1 VAGLVCGVDI
11 GGTFTDCVLI
21 GEDGRVAYGK
31 ALSSPADSFQSGFF
45 GSIESAG
52 DQLGLS
58 SEDVYTRMDRLI
70 SHGSTVATNIV
81 VERKGADIG
90 LITTRGFEDTVRTMR
105 GLGRP
110 TGEPPENLLRF
121 AETRKPEPLVPI
133 ERTFGVAE
141 RVDSDGDVV
150 VALDEE
156 EVAAAAEAL
165 LEAGVDTIAIAFLW
179 SVRNDAHERRARE
192 IVEEKAPGVFVT
204 VSSEISKA
212 VGEYE
217 RFVATLINSYV
228 GPVTSTY
235 LHGVQGRLA
244 DVGFAGELHIMQ
256 CHGGMV
262 PLGLGAGRPI
272 FTIGS
277 GPVGGL
283 IGCARVA
290 DDLGRNDIVASDM
303 GGTSFDV
310 GIIKDG
316 EPLAADDTLLG
327 KWRYRVPAVEVIS
340 IGAGGGSIAWIDELG
355 GGLRVGPQSASSLP
369 GPCCYA
375 RGGEEPTVTDADLI
389 LGYIAPEA
397 TFGSRRL
404 PEDQRVRLAPPD
416 TLRGASSSVDAQG
429 ERGGFKPR
437 RDLAEKAI
445 QEKIADPL
453 GLSLT
458 DAALGIVEVAN
469 AKMAAALENEIIGRG
484 FDPRDFV
491 LMSYGGA
498 GPFHAAG
505 YAASLGV
512 ETIVVPGE
520 AASVWSAFGISQADI
535 RYQYESSV
543 VLIEPFDP
551 ARVKAAF
558 DELEGQAQG
567 ALNERE
573 DAVDFELRRFAR
585 MRFQWQR
592 HELEMRFPDGEIDA
606 ATLEEVKRQFV
617 AIYTQRY
624 GEVALLPGATVE
636 IVSVR
641 LEPAIAM
648 GSENLDRLDVAAG
661 EEFRKGSREV
671 YFERGQ
677 GAVDAAV
684 YNGDAMPL
692 GEAVEGPAVIDLA
705 ITGIVVPPGTTCE
718 RRQTGDFVMNLNP
731 GAAA

>member
-31 ALSSPADSFQSGFF
+31 ALSSPADSFKSGFF

-52 DQLGLS
+52 EQLGMS

-81 VERKGADIG
+81 VERKGANIG
-90 LITTRGFEDTVRTMR
+90 LITTRGFEDTIRTMR

-121 AETRKPEPLVPI
+121 AETKKPEPLVPI

-141 RVDSDGDVV
+141 RIDSDGDVV
-150 VALDEE
+150 VALEE
-156 EVAAAAEAL
+156 EAVAAAADSLVA
-165 LEAGVDTIAIAFLW
+165 AGVDTIAIAFLW
-179 SVRNDAHERRARE
+179 SVRNSVHEQRARE
-192 IVEEKAPGVFVT
+192 IVNERAPGVFVT
-204 VSSEISKA
+204 ISSDISKA

-235 LHGVQGRLA
+235 LHGVQDRLA
-244 DVGFAGELHIMQ
+244 DVGFEGELHIMQ

-262 PLGLGAGRPI
+262 PLGLGADRPI

-290 DDLGRNDIVASDM
+290 DDLGRNNIIASDM

-369 GPCCYA
+369 GPACYD

-397 TFGSRRL
+397 TFGSK
-404 PEDQRVRLAPPD
+404 
-416 TLRGASSSVDAQG
+416 G
-429 ERGGFKPR
+429 ERGGFQPR

-445 QEKIADPL
+445 KEKVADPL

-469 AKMAAALENEIIGRG
+469 AKMANALENEIIGRG

-505 YAASLGV
+505 YASSLGV
-512 ETIVVPGE
+512 DTIVVPGE

-543 VLIEPFDP
+543 VLIEPFAAEEIESAFAELGDQ
-551 ARVKAAF
+551 ARAA
-558 DELEGQAQG
+558 LS
-567 ALNERE
+567 ERE
-573 DAVDFELRRFAR
+573 DVDSFEFRRYAR

-592 HELEMRFPDGEIDA
+592 HELEMRLPDGAVTAE
-606 ATLEEVKRQFV
+606 TVEEVRRQFV
-617 AIYTQRY
+617 DLYTERY
-624 GEVALLPGATVE
+624 GEVALLPGARVE
-636 IVSVR
+636 IVSIR
-641 LEPAIAM
+641 LEPAIVM
-648 GSENLDRLDVAAG
+648 GSTNLERLEVVTDR
-661 EEFRKGSREV
+661 EFHKGSRDV

-677 GAVDAAV
+677 GAVDTAV

-692 GEAVEGPAVIDLA
+692 GEVVEGPAVIDLA
-705 ITGIVVPPGTTCE
+705 ITGIVIPPGTRCE
-718 RRQTGDFVMNLNP
+718 RRQTGDFVMTLNP
-731 GAAA
+731 ASA

>member
-1 VAGLVCGVDI
+1 MVCGVDI

-21 GEDGRVAYGK
+21 DENGRVAYGK
-31 ALSSPADSFQSGFF
+31 ALSSPADSFSSGFF

-52 DQLGLS
+52 DQLGLGAG
-58 SEDVYTRMDRLI
+58 DLYTKMDRLI

-121 AETRKPEPLVPI
+121 AETRKPEPLVPL

-141 RVDSDGDVV
+141 RIDSDGEVV
-150 VALDEE
+150 VELDEE
-156 EVAAAAEAL
+156 AVAAAADAL
-165 LEAGVDTIAIAFLW
+165 LAAGVQTIAIAFLW

-192 IVEEKAPGVFVT
+192 VVEARAPGVFVT
-204 VSSEISKA
+204 ISSEISKS

-235 LHGVQGRLA
+235 LHGVQDRLA

-262 PLGLGAGRPI
+262 PLALGADRPI

-290 DDLGRNDIVASDM
+290 DDLGRRDIIASDM

-369 GPCCYA
+369 GPCCYD

-397 TFGSRRL
+397 TFGSM
-404 PEDQRVRLAPPD
+404 
-416 TLRGASSSVDAQG
+416 G

-437 RDLAEKAI
+437 RDLAVKAI
-445 QEKIADPL
+445 KEKIADPL
-453 GLSLT
+453 GLSVT

-551 ARVKAAF
+551 AAVKGAF
-558 DELEGQAQG
+558 DELEGQARAG
-567 ALNERE
+567 LNQRE
-573 DAVDFELRRFAR
+573 DAADFEFRRFAR

-592 HELEMRFPDGEIDA
+592 HELEMRLPDGPIDGA
-606 ATLEEVKRQFV
+606 ALERIKNQFV

-641 LEPAIAM
+641 LEPAITM
-648 GSENLDRLDVAAG
+648 GSENLDRLDVAEG
-661 EEFRKGSREV
+661 EDFRKGSREV
-671 YFERGQ
+671 YFERGA
-677 GAVDAAV
+677 GPVDAAV

-692 GEAVEGPAVIDLA
+692 GEVVEGPAVIDLA
-705 ITGIVVPPGTTCE
+705 ITGIVVPPGTSCE
-718 RRQTGDFVMNLNP
+718 RRQTGDFVMNLGGNQ
-731 GAAA
+731 

>member
-1 VAGLVCGVDI
+1 
-11 GGTFTDCVLI
+11 
-21 GEDGRVAYGK
+21 
-31 ALSSPADSFQSGFF
+31 
-45 GSIESAG
+45 
-52 DQLGLS
+52 
-58 SEDVYTRMDRLI
+58 
-70 SHGSTVATNIV
+70 
-81 VERKGADIG
+81 
-90 LITTRGFEDTVRTMR
+90 
-105 GLGRP
+105 
-110 TGEPPENLLRF
+110 
-121 AETRKPEPLVPI
+121 VPI

-141 RVDSDGDVV
+141 RIDSDGDVV
-150 VALDEE
+150 VELDEE
-156 EVAAAAEAL
+156 AVAAAADAL
-165 LEAGVDTIAIAFLW
+165 LAAGVQTIAIAFLW

-192 IVEEKAPGVFVT
+192 IVAERAPDVFVT
-204 VSSEISKA
+204 ISSEISKS

-235 LHGVQGRLA
+235 LHGVQDRLA

-262 PLGLGAGRPI
+262 PLALGADRPI

-290 DDLGRNDIVASDM
+290 DDLGRRDIIASDM

-369 GPCCYA
+369 GPCCYD

-397 TFGSRRL
+397 TFGSK
-404 PEDQRVRLAPPD
+404 
-416 TLRGASSSVDAQG
+416 G

-437 RDLAEKAI
+437 RDLAEQAI
-445 QEKIADPL
+445 KEKIADPL
-453 GLSLT
+453 GLSVT

-512 ETIVVPGE
+512 DTIVVPGE

-543 VLIEPFDP
+543 VLIEPFDVG
-551 ARVKAAF
+551 AVKGAF
-558 DELEGQAQG
+558 DDLEGQARA
-567 ALNERE
+567 ALARRE
-573 DAVDFELRRFAR
+573 DVGDFELRRFAR

-592 HELEMRFPDGEIDA
+592 HELEMSFPAGEIDA
-606 ATLEEVKRQFV
+606 AALEEVKREFV
-617 AIYTQRY
+617 DIYTDRY
-624 GEVALLPGATVE
+624 GEVALLPGAAVE
-636 IVSVR
+636 IVSIR

-648 GSENLDRLDVAAG
+648 GSENLDRLDVATG
-661 EEFRKGSREV
+661 EEFAKGTRPV
-671 YFERGQ
+671 HFERGA
-677 GAVDAAV
+677 GAVEAAV

-692 GEAVEGPAVIDLA
+692 GEVVEGPAVIDLA
-705 ITGIVVPPGTTCE
+705 ITGIVVPPGTRCE
-718 RRQTGDFVMNLNP
+718 RRPTGDFVMTL
-731 GAAA
+731 GGTE

>member
-1 VAGLVCGVDI
+1 VAGMVCGVDI

-21 GEDGRVAYGK
+21 GEDGKVAYGK
-31 ALSSPADSFQSGFF
+31 ALSSPADSFKSGFF

-52 DQLGLS
+52 EVLGL
-58 SEDVYTRMDRLI
+58 EPGELYTKMDRLI

-81 VERKGADIG
+81 VERKGAEIG
-90 LITTRGFEDTVRTMR
+90 LITTRGFEDTIRTMR

-141 RVDSDGDVV
+141 RIDSDGDVV
-150 VALDEE
+150 VSLDEE
-156 EVAAAAEAL
+156 AVAAAAEAL
-165 LEAGVDTIAIAFLW
+165 VAAGVETIAIAFLW

-192 IVEEKAPGVFVT
+192 IVRERAPDTFVT
-204 VSSEISKA
+204 ISSEISKS

-262 PLGLGAGRPI
+262 PLGLGADRPI

-290 DDLGRNDIVASDM
+290 DDLGRRDIIASDM

-369 GPCCYA
+369 GPCCYD
-375 RGGEEPTVTDADLI
+375 RGGTEPTVTDADLI

-397 TFGSRRL
+397 TFGSKG
-404 PEDQRVRLAPPD
+404 D
-416 TLRGASSSVDAQG
+416 
-429 ERGGFKPR
+429 RGGFQPR
-437 RDLAEKAI
+437 ADLAERAI
-445 QEKIADPL
+445 REKIAEPL
-453 GLSLT
+453 GLSVT

-551 ARVKAAF
+551 ERVRGAF
-558 DELEGQAQG
+558 DGLEGQARE
-567 ALNERE
+567 ALGERE
-573 DAVDFELRRFAR
+573 DADAFELRRFAR

-592 HELEMRFPDGEIDA
+592 HELEMGFPAGEIDA
-606 ATLEEVKRQFV
+606 ATLEEVKRRFV
-617 AIYTQRY
+617 EIYTERY
-624 GEVALLPGATVE
+624 GEVALLPGAAVE
-636 IVSVR
+636 IVSIR
-641 LEPAIAM
+641 LEPAIQM
-648 GSENLDRLDVAAG
+648 GSEKLDRLDVATG
-661 EEFRKGSREV
+661 EEFAMGTRPV
-671 YFERGQ
+671 HFERGA
-677 GAVDAAV
+677 GAVEAAV
-684 YNGDAMPL
+684 YNGDAMPH
-692 GEAVEGPAVIDLA
+692 GEVVEGPAVIDLA
-705 ITGIVVPPGTTCE
+705 ITGIVVPPGTSCE
-718 RRQTGDFVMNLNP
+718 RRQTGDFVMTLGGN
-731 GAAA
+731 A

>member
-1 VAGLVCGVDI
+1 MVCGVDI

-21 GEDGRVAYGK
+21 DEDGRVAYGK
-31 ALSSPADSFQSGFF
+31 ALSSPADSFKSGFF

-52 DQLGLS
+52 DQLGL
-58 SEDVYTRMDRLI
+58 DADALYTNLDRLI

-81 VERKGADIG
+81 VERKGAEIG
-90 LITTRGFEDTVRTMR
+90 LITPRGCEDTARTMR

-121 AETRKPEPLVPI
+121 AETRKPTPLVPI

-150 VALDEE
+150 VALDEAA
-156 EVAAAAEAL
+156 VAAGAGAPAGARAP
-165 LEAGVDTIAIAFLW
+165 AGVETIAIAFLW

-192 IVEEKAPGVFVT
+192 IVTERAPGVFVT
-204 VSSEISKA
+204 ISSEISKS

-235 LHGVQGRLA
+235 LHGVQDRLA

-262 PLGLGAGRPI
+262 PLGLGADRPI

-290 DDLGRNDIVASDM
+290 DDLGRNDIIASDM

-369 GPCCYA
+369 GPCCYD

-397 TFGSRRL
+397 TFGSK
-404 PEDQRVRLAPPD
+404 
-416 TLRGASSSVDAQG
+416 G

-437 RDLAEKAI
+437 LDLAEKAI
-445 QEKIADPL
+445 KEKVADPL
-453 GLSLT
+453 CLSVT

-484 FDPRDFV
+484 FDPRDFI

-551 ARVKAAF
+551 ATVQGAF
-558 DELEGQAQG
+558 DELDAQARA
-567 ALNERE
+567 ALSERE
-573 DAVDFELRRFAR
+573 DVADFEFRRFAR

-592 HELEMRFPDGEIDA
+592 HELEMSFPAGAIDA
-606 ATLEEVKRQFV
+606 AALEEVKREFV
-617 AIYTQRY
+617 ELYTQRY
-624 GEVALLPGATVE
+624 GEVALLPGA
-636 IVSVR
+636 
-641 LEPAIAM
+641 
-648 GSENLDRLDVAAG
+648 
-661 EEFRKGSREV
+661 
-671 YFERGQ
+671 
-677 GAVDAAV
+677 
-684 YNGDAMPL
+684 
-692 GEAVEGPAVIDLA
+692 
-705 ITGIVVPPGTTCE
+705 VV
-718 RRQTGDFVMNLNP
+718 
-731 GAAA
+731 

>member
-1 VAGLVCGVDI
+1 MPGMVCGVDI

-21 GEDGRVAYGK
+21 GEDGKVAYGK
-31 ALSSPADSFQSGFF
+31 ALSSPADSFKSGFF

-52 DQLGLS
+52 DQLGL
-58 SEDVYTRMDRLI
+58 EPGELYTNLDRLI

-81 VERKGADIG
+81 VERKGAEIG

-141 RVDSDGDVV
+141 RIDSDGDVV
-150 VALDEE
+150 VELNEE
-156 EVAAAAEAL
+156 EVAAAADAL
-165 LEAGVDTIAIAFLW
+165 VAAGVETIAIAFLW

-192 IVEEKAPGVFVT
+192 IVQKRAPEAFVT
-204 VSSEISKA
+204 ISSEISKS

-262 PLGLGAGRPI
+262 PLGLGADRPI

-290 DDLGRNDIVASDM
+290 DDLGRRDIIASDM

-369 GPCCYA
+369 GPCCYD
-375 RGGEEPTVTDADLI
+375 RGGSEPTVTDADLI

-397 TFGSRRL
+397 TFGSK
-404 PEDQRVRLAPPD
+404 
-416 TLRGASSSVDAQG
+416 G
-429 ERGGFKPR
+429 EHGGFRPR
-437 RDLAEKAI
+437 RDLAEQAI
-445 QEKIADPL
+445 GEKIAEPL
-453 GLSLT
+453 GLSVT

-551 ARVKAAF
+551 KRVKGAF
-558 DELEGQAQG
+558 DGLEAQARETVG
-567 ALNERE
+567 ERE
-573 DAVDFELRRFAR
+573 DASAFEFRRFAR

-592 HELEMRFPDGEIDA
+592 HELEMSFPAGEIDA

-617 AIYTQRY
+617 QIYTERY
-624 GEVALLPGATVE
+624 GEVALLPGAAVE
-636 IVSVR
+636 IVSIR
-641 LEPAIAM
+641 LEPAITM
-648 GSENLDRLDVAAG
+648 GSENLDRLDVAG
-661 EEFRKGSREV
+661 DEQFEKGTRPV
-671 YFERGQ
+671 HFERGA
-677 GAVDAAV
+677 GAVDTAV

-692 GEAVEGPAVIDLA
+692 GEVVEGPAVIDLA
-705 ITGIVVPPGTTCE
+705 ITGIVVPPGTRCE
-718 RRQTGDFVMNLNP
+718 RRQTGDFVMTL
-731 GAAA
+731 GGEA

>member
-58 SEDVYTRMDRLI
+58 TEDLYTRMDRLI

-81 VERKGADIG
+81 VERKGAEIG

-141 RVDSDGDVV
+141 RIDSDGEVV

-156 EVAAAAEAL
+156 AVAAAADAL
-165 LEAGVDTIAIAFLW
+165 VAAGVDTIAIAFLW

-192 IVEEKAPGVFVT
+192 IVAERAPDVFVT
-204 VSSEISKA
+204 ISSEISKA

-262 PLGLGAGRPI
+262 PLGLGADRPI

-290 DDLGRNDIVASDM
+290 DDLGRRDIIASDM

-316 EPLAADDTLLG
+316 EPLVADDTLLG

-369 GPCCYA
+369 GPCCYD
-375 RGGEEPTVTDADLI
+375 RGGSEPTVTDADLI

-397 TFGSRRL
+397 TFGSK
-404 PEDQRVRLAPPD
+404 
-416 TLRGASSSVDAQG
+416 G

-437 RDLAEKAI
+437 RDLAEQAI
-445 QEKIADPL
+445 RQKIAEPL

-512 ETIVVPGE
+512 DTIVVPGE

-551 ARVKAAF
+551 ERVRTAFEARAR
-558 DELEGQAQG
+558 G
-567 ALNERE
+567 ALAERE
-573 DAVDFELRRFAR
+573 DVDAFEFRRFAR

-606 ATLEEVKRQFV
+606 AKLEEVRRQFV
-617 AIYTQRY
+617 ELYTERY
-624 GEVALLPGATVE
+624 GEVALLPGARVE
-636 IVSVR
+636 IVSIR
-641 LEPAIAM
+641 LEPAIEM
-648 GSENLDRLDVAAG
+648 GSANLDRLDVADG
-661 EEFRKGSREV
+661 VEFRKGSREV
-671 YFERGQ
+671 YFERGA

-692 GEAVEGPAVIDLA
+692 GETVKGPAVIDLA
-705 ITGIVVPPGTTCE
+705 ITGIVLPPGTRCE
-718 RRQTGDFVMNLNP
+718 RRQTGDFVITLDP
-731 GAAA
+731 AAA

>member
-1 VAGLVCGVDI
+1 MPGMVCGVDI
-11 GGTFTDCVLI
+11 GGTFTDCVLVD
-21 GEDGRVAYGK
+21 EDGRVAYGK
-31 ALSSPADSFQSGFF
+31 ALSSPADSFKSGFF

-52 DQLGLS
+52 DQLGLAAD
-58 SEDVYTRMDRLI
+58 ELYTKMDRLI

-81 VERKGADIG
+81 VERKGAAIG

-141 RVDSDGDVV
+141 RIDSDGDVV
-150 VALDEE
+150 VALDED
-156 EVAAAAEAL
+156 
-165 LEAGVDTIAIAFLW
+165 GG
-179 SVRNDAHERRARE
+179 RRGRRRAARRRASRRSRSPSSGRSATTPTSGAPARSSNE
-192 IVEEKAPGVFVT
+192 RAPGVFVT
-204 VSSEISKA
+204 ISSEISKS

-235 LHGVQGRLA
+235 LHGVQDRLA

-262 PLGLGAGRPI
+262 PLGLGADRPI

-290 DDLGRNDIVASDM
+290 DDLGRNDIIASDM

-369 GPCCYA
+369 GPCCYD

-397 TFGSRRL
+397 TFGSK
-404 PEDQRVRLAPPD
+404 
-416 TLRGASSSVDAQG
+416 G

-445 QEKIADPL
+445 KEKIADPL
-453 GLSLT
+453 GLSRHRRR
-458 DAALGIVEVAN
+458 ARHRR
-469 AKMAAALENEIIGRG
+469 GRQREDG
-484 FDPRDFV
+484 
-491 LMSYGGA
+491 GGA
-498 GPFHAAG
+498 GERDHRPRLRPARLRPHVLRRRRPLPRRGLRGLARRRDDRRPRRGGLGLVGLRHLPGRHPLPVRILGRPDRAVRPRRGARRLRRARGAG
-505 YAASLGV
+505 PRGALRPRGRRRASSSAAS
-512 ETIVVPGE
+512 P
-520 AASVWSAFGISQADI
+520 ACASSGSGT
-535 RYQYESSV
+535 SS
-543 VLIEPFDP
+543 
-551 ARVKAAF
+551 R
-558 DELEGQAQG
+558 
-567 ALNERE
+567 
-573 DAVDFELRRFAR
+573 
-585 MRFQWQR
+585 
-592 HELEMRFPDGEIDA
+592 
-606 ATLEEVKRQFV
+606 
-617 AIYTQRY
+617 
-624 GEVALLPGATVE
+624 
-636 IVSVR
+636 
-641 LEPAIAM
+641 
-648 GSENLDRLDVAAG
+648 
-661 EEFRKGSREV
+661 
-671 YFERGQ
+671 
-677 GAVDAAV
+677 
-684 YNGDAMPL
+684 
-692 GEAVEGPAVIDLA
+692 
-705 ITGIVVPPGTTCE
+705 
-718 RRQTGDFVMNLNP
+718 
-731 GAAA
+731 

>member
-1 VAGLVCGVDI
+1 MVCGVDI
-11 GGTFTDCVLI
+11 GGTFTDCVLVD
-21 GEDGRVAYGK
+21 EDGRVAYGK
-31 ALSSPADSFQSGFF
+31 ALSSPADSFKSGFF

-52 DQLGLS
+52 DQLGLGAG
-58 SEDVYTRMDRLI
+58 ELYTKMDRLI

-81 VERKGADIG
+81 VERKGAAIG

-141 RVDSDGDVV
+141 RIDSDGDVV

-156 EVAAAAEAL
+156 AVAAAADAL
-165 LEAGVDTIAIAFLW
+165 VAAGVETIAIAFLW

-192 IVEEKAPGVFVT
+192 IVAERAPDVFVT
-204 VSSEISKA
+204 ISSEISKS

-235 LHGVQGRLA
+235 LHGVQDRLV

-262 PLGLGAGRPI
+262 PLGLGADRPI

-290 DDLGRNDIVASDM
+290 DDLGRRDIIASDM

-369 GPCCYA
+369 GPCCYD

-397 TFGSRRL
+397 TFGSK
-404 PEDQRVRLAPPD
+404 
-416 TLRGASSSVDAQG
+416 G

-445 QEKIADPL
+445 KEKIADPL
-453 GLSLT
+453 GLSVT

-512 ETIVVPGE
+512 DTIVVPGE

-543 VLIEPFDP
+543 VLIEPFDVD
-551 ARVKAAF
+551 RVRRSF
-558 DELEGQAQG
+558 EELEGQARE
-567 ALNERE
+567 ALNQRE
-573 DAVDFELRRFAR
+573 DAGDFEFRRFAR

-592 HELEMRFPDGEIDA
+592 HELEMSFPAGAIDA
-606 ATLEEVKRQFV
+606 STLEEVKREFV
-617 AIYTQRY
+617 DIYTDRY
-624 GEVALLPGATVE
+624 GEVALLPGAAVE
-636 IVSVR
+636 IVSIR

-648 GSENLDRLDVAAG
+648 GSENLDRLDVAEG
-661 EEFRKGSREV
+661 EEFAKGTRPV
-671 YFERGQ
+671 YFERGA
-677 GAVDAAV
+677 GAVAAAA

-692 GEAVEGPAVIDLA
+692 GEVVEGPAVIDLA
-705 ITGIVVPPGTTCE
+705 ITGIVVPPGTKCE
-718 RRQTGDFVMNLNP
+718 RRATGDFVMTLG
-731 GAAA
+731 GAE

>member
-1 VAGLVCGVDI
+1 LPGMVCGVDI
-11 GGTFTDCVLI
+11 GGTFTDCVLVD
-21 GEDGRVAYGK
+21 EDGRVAYGK
-31 ALSSPADSFQSGFF
+31 ALSSPADSFKSGFF

-52 DQLGLS
+52 DQLGLAGG
-58 SEDVYTRMDRLI
+58 EIYTKMDRLI

-81 VERKGADIG
+81 VERKGAAIG

-141 RVDSDGDVV
+141 RIDSDGDVV
-150 VALDEE
+150 VALDETA
-156 EVAAAAEAL
+156 VAEAADAL
-165 LEAGVDTIAIAFLW
+165 LAAGVETIAIAFLW

-192 IVEEKAPGVFVT
+192 IVNQRAPGVFVT
-204 VSSEISKA
+204 ISSEISKS

-235 LHGVQGRLA
+235 LHGVQDRLA

-262 PLGLGAGRPI
+262 PLGLGADRPI

-290 DDLGRNDIVASDM
+290 DDLGRRDIIASDM

-369 GPCCYA
+369 GPCCYG

-397 TFGSRRL
+397 TFGSK
-404 PEDQRVRLAPPD
+404 
-416 TLRGASSSVDAQG
+416 G

-437 RDLAEKAI
+437 RDLAKKAI
-445 QEKIADPL
+445 KEKIADPL
-453 GLSLT
+453 GLSVT

-543 VLIEPFDP
+543 VLIEPFDVG
-551 ARVKAAF
+551 AVRGAF
-558 DELEGQAQG
+558 GELEEQARA
-567 ALNERE
+567 ALSARE
-573 DAVDFELRRFAR
+573 DVDEFEFRRFAR

-592 HELEMRFPDGEIDA
+592 HELEMSFPAGEIDA
-606 ATLEEVKRQFV
+606 ATLEEVKREFV
-617 AIYTQRY
+617 DIYTDRY
-624 GEVALLPGATVE
+624 GEVALLPGAAVE
-636 IVSVR
+636 IVSIR

-648 GSENLDRLDVAAG
+648 GSENLDRLDVAEG
-661 EEFRKGSREV
+661 EEFAKGTRPV
-671 YFERGQ
+671 YFERGA
-677 GAVDAAV
+677 GAVEAAV

-692 GEAVEGPAVIDLA
+692 GEVVEGPAVIDLA
-705 ITGIVVPPGTTCE
+705 ITGIVVPPGTSCE
-718 RRQTGDFVMNLNP
+718 RRATGDFVMTMP
-731 GAAA
+731 TAHAEAKETR